1 MSYLREIGR
10 GHRERQGFRQ
20 KFQYKIRHRLAV
32 RKRRSKMEY
41 GFTTDNFETEVL
53 QSSLPVFVDFYADW
67 CNPCKVM
74 APVVEKLAEEFDGRV
89 KVGKC
94 NIDENMQ
101 IAQRY
106 RVANIPTFMMFKE
119 GKPCATQMG
128 VQPASELKNMIG
140 QALD

>member
-1 MSYLREIGR
+1 
-10 GHRERQGFRQ
+10 
-20 KFQYKIRHRLAV
+20 
-32 RKRRSKMEY
+32 MEHK
-41 GFTTDNFETEVL
+41 FTTDNFDAEVL

-74 APVVEKLAEEFDGRV
+74 APVVEKLAEEFDGKV

-94 NIDENMQ
+94 DTGENMQ

-106 RVANIPTFMMFKE
+106 RVANIPTFMIFKE
-119 GKPCATQMG
+119 GKPYSTQMG
-128 VQPASELKNMIG
+128 IMTAEKLKNMIE

>member
-1 MSYLREIGR
+1 
-10 GHRERQGFRQ
+10 
-20 KFQYKIRHRLAV
+20 
-32 RKRRSKMEY
+32 MEY
-41 GFTTDNFETEVL
+41 KFTTDNFDAEVL
-53 QSSLPVFVDFYADW
+53 QSSLPVLVDFYADW
-67 CNPCKVM
+67 CNPCRMM

-106 RVANIPTFMMFKE
+106 RVSSIPTFMVFKG
-119 GKPCATQMG
+119 GKSCATQMG
-128 VQPASELKNMIG
+128 AQPAAALQKMIE